1 MGAVEI
7 LLLIKPKVEL
17 STLLVETLTPKLIL
31 EILICFK
38 DIIQSQI
45 MLWEPWVTTKATTPS
60 QIMLWEPWVT
70 TRDTILSQIMLW
82 EPWEISKDTTLSQTV
97 FKELWETSV
106 AMLSLIWLS
115 ET

>member
-7 LLLIKPKVEL
+7 LLLIKLKVEL

-31 EILICFK
+31 EILVCFK
-38 DIIQSQI
+38 DITQSQI
-45 MLWEPWVTTKATTPS
+45 MLWEPWVTTRA
-60 QIMLWEPWVT
+60 
-70 TRDTILSQIMLW
+70 TILSQIMLW
-82 EPWEISKDTTLSQTV
+82 EPWEISKDTTLYQTV

-106 AMLSLIWLS
+106 AMLSLTWLS